1 MPPLPPVR
9 STSQWPPWAACA
21 SASSSAS
28 SSDLLS
34 SLPPAQARYG
44 YAEKIQQ
51 LLDQKQHGKS
61 PRLMLDLDDLQDHD
75 EDLKKK

>member
-1 MPPLPPVR
+1 MPPLLPVR

-28 SSDLLS
+28 ASDLLS
-34 SLPPAQARYG
+34 SLPPAQAG

-75 EDLKKK
+75 ENLKKK